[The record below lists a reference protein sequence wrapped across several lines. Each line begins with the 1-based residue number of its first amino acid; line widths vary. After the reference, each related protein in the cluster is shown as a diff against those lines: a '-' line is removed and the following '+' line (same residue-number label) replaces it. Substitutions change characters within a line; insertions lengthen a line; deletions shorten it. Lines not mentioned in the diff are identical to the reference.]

1 MKLDKDY
8 YVAGQILKE
17 GSQVEVLD
25 ENILNQFTEFMQ
37 SIAILCQSANGVMNC
52 YKKYGNELPKEVIT
66 NLEDFISVKKK
77 MECEYLYR

>member
-17 GSQVEVLD
+17 GTQVEVLD
-25 ENILNQFTEFMQ
+25 ENILNQFSEFMRH
-37 SIAILCQSANGVMNC
+37 IALLCQTANGLVSC
-52 YKKYGNELPKEVIT
+52 YDRYNKELPKEVIT

-77 MECEYLYR
+77 MECEYLYK